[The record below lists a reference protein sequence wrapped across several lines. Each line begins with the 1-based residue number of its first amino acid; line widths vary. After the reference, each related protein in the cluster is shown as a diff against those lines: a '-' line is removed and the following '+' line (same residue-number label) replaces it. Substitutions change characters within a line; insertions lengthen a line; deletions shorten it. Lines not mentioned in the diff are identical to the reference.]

1 MTSTASS
8 ARVPAR
14 FPQVAVDALP
24 LGLMDDTDH
33 THDESP
39 QDILLEAADDYPPSP
54 RWAPNTKL
62 MVISMAFVLAVVG
75 VYLIRNVLAVA
86 ALAGLIAFLIAPLIR
101 LSVRHLRIP
110 RGIALLLGYII
121 VFVGTIGFGY
131 LMTKSIVASIIEL
144 NPIGLIEDMR
154 VTLLERVNADG
165 ELILAGVTVDMTSVL
180 DSLQTSAEKAD
191 GSGGIVLDAEKML
204 EYLGAGLSG
213 FRTVLGIVT
222 AVITSAIVT
231 ALVAMY
237 LNADSVR
244 LYDTTIENFPPG
256 YERDGLRLMAEIKRV
271 WRGYLYGQ
279 LVNSLITGFLVFLVL
294 WAVGLPGAFL
304 MGAIMV
310 VLNMIPTF
318 GPILA
323 AIPGVLT
330 ALLSGSTRWPE
341 LENYWFALIVIGI
354 YLVVVQLQANIIAPK
369 VMGTAVRLRP
379 AVVLIGLLIGF
390 QVGGLL
396 GSLLAVPVIA
406 SIRDVAVYVWRKL
419 IDVDPW
425 PDEAVDDA
433 VDDAV
438 SEP

>member
-1 MTSTASS
+1 MDETDQTEGAEE
-8 ARVPAR
+8 
-14 FPQVAVDALP
+14 QVASVNPA
-24 LGLMDDTDH
+24 
-33 THDESP
+33 S
-39 QDILLEAADDYPPSP
+39 AYPPSP
-54 RWAPNTKL
+54 KWAQNTKL
-62 MVISMAFVLAVVG
+62 MVISMAFVLGIVG
-75 VYLIRNVLAVA
+75 IYLVRNVLAVA
-86 ALAGLIAFLIAPLIR
+86 ALAALIAFLVAPLIR
-101 LSVRHLRIP
+101 LSVQHLKVP
-110 RGIALLLGYII
+110 RGIALLIAYLI
-121 VFVGTIGFGY
+121 VFIGTIGFGY
-131 LMTKSIVASIIEL
+131 LMTRSIVASIIEL
-144 NPIGLIEDMR
+144 DPIGLVETMR
-154 VTLLERVNADG
+154 VSLLERVNAEG
-165 ELILAGVTVDMTSVL
+165 QLLVAGVTVDMTSVL
-180 DSLQTSAEKAD
+180 DSLQTSVGTGGD
-191 GSGGIVLDAEKML
+191 SGGIVIDAEQAL
-204 EYLGAGLSG
+204 DYLGTGLSS
-213 FRTVLGIVT
+213 FRTILGIVT
-222 AVITSAIVT
+222 AMVTSAVIT

-244 LYDTTIENFPPG
+244 LHDTTIANFPPG
-256 YERDGLRLMAEIKRV
+256 YERDGLQLMAEIKRV

-279 LVNSLITGFLVFLVL
+279 LVNSLITGTLVFLVL

-323 AIPGVLT
+323 AIPGVFA

-379 AVVLIGLLIGF
+379 AIVLIGLMIGF

-406 SIRDVAVYVWRKL
+406 SLRDVAVYVWRKL
-419 IDVDPW
+419 IDADPW
-425 PDEAVDDA
+425 PEDDPVEAR
-433 VDDAV
+433 